1 MIARGAGPLGGNPFG
16 ILILIILLLAVVQGN
31 LAGPLNGVIRD
42 PTSLDAWIAF
52 SGFVIAIA
60 LGITAHE
67 FMHAYTA
74 HRMGDDTARHMGRLT
89 LDPRAHLDLFGS
101 LLIVLIGFGYGKP
114 VPVSEGRLRSPL
126 AYSLVALAG
135 PLTNVAVAG
144 IAALPLRL
152 GTAGVIGE
160 GYVQILALVVVY
172 NCLLAIFNLVP
183 IPPLDGS
190 KVVYGLLPPR
200 QAYSWRSFEQYGPL
214 VLIAVIWILP
224 QFLRIDVLGPLV
236 FGPARA
242 LSTFL
247 VGQPLF

>member
-1 MIARGAGPLGGNPFG
+1 MIARGAGPFGGNPFG
-16 ILILIILLLAVVQGN
+16 LLILVVLLLAVIQGN
-31 LAGPLNGVIRD
+31 LAGPLNGVIQD
-42 PTSLDAWIAF
+42 PTSIDAWIGFA
-52 SGFVIAIA
+52 GFVIAIA

-67 FMHAYTA
+67 FMHAFTA

-126 AYSLVALAG
+126 AYSLVAVAG
-135 PLTNVAVAG
+135 PLTNVAVAAV
-144 IAALPLRL
+144 AALPLRF

-160 GYVQILALVVVY
+160 GYAQILELVVLI
-172 NCLLAIFNLVP
+172 NCLLAVFNLVP

-200 QAYSWRSFEQYGPL
+200 QAHAWRTYEQYGPFL
-214 VLIAVIWILP
+214 LIAIIFILP
-224 QFLRIDVLGPLV
+224 YLRIDLLGPLV
-236 FGPARA
+236 IGPAYGLAR
-242 LSTFL
+242 LL

>member
-16 ILILIILLLAVVQGN
+16 IFILIILLLAVVQGN
-31 LAGPLNGVIRD
+31 LAAPLNGVIRD

-60 LGITAHE
+60 LGITVHE

-114 VPVSEGRLRSPL
+114 VPVTEGRLRSPL
-126 AYSLVALAG
+126 AYSLVAVAG
-135 PLTNVAVAG
+135 PLTNVALAAV
-144 IAALPLRL
+144 AALPLRL

-160 GYVQILALVVVY
+160 GYSQILLLVVVY
-172 NCLLAIFNLVP
+172 NCLLAVFNLIPV
-183 IPPLDGS
+183 PPLDGS
-190 KVVYGLLPPR
+190 KVVYGFLPPR
-200 QAYSWRSFEQYGPL
+200 QAYAWRTYEQYGPFL
-214 VLIAVIWILP
+214 LIAMIFILP
-224 QFLRIDVLGPLV
+224 YLRIDVLGPLV
-236 FGPARA
+236 FGPARLLSA
-242 LSTFL
+242 LL
-247 VGQPLF
+247 VGRPLF

>member
-1 MIARGAGPLGGNPFG
+1 MIARGGPLGGNPFG
-16 ILILIILLLAVVQGN
+16 FLILVVLLLAVIQGD
-31 LAGPLNGVIRD
+31 LAGPLNGVIQD
-42 PTSLDAWIAF
+42 PTSLDAWIGF
-52 SGFVIAIA
+52 IGFVIAIG

-67 FMHAYTA
+67 FMHAFTA

-135 PLTNVAVAG
+135 PLTNVALAAV
-144 IAALPLRL
+144 AALPLRF

-160 GYVQILALVVVY
+160 GYGQILALVVGY
-172 NCLLAIFNLVP
+172 NCLLAVFNLIP

-200 QAYSWRSFEQYGPL
+200 QAYAWRSYEQYGPFI
-214 VLIAVIWILP
+214 LIFVIFILP
-224 QFLRIDVLGPLV
+224 ILRIDVLGPLV
-236 FGPARA
+236 FGPARV
-242 LSTFL
+242 LTSLL
-247 VGQPLF
+247 VGRPLF